1 MTIYHVIIEKF
12 GVMNIE
18 AESAEE
24 AEQIAS
30 DLESQ
35 GAFEMD
41 IQISV
46 EKAWEGGLENDPA
59 RTCAT

>member
-1 MTIYHVIIEKF
+1 MSIYHVIIEKF
-12 GVMNIE
+12 GVMNIA

-46 EKAWEGGLENDPA
+46 EKAWDGGL
-59 RTCAT
+59 

>member
-1 MTIYHVIIEKF
+1 MSIYHVIIEKS
-12 GVMNIE
+12 GMLNIV

-35 GAFEMD
+35 GAFEMG

-46 EKAWEGGLENDPA
+46 EKAWEGGL
-59 RTCAT
+59 

>member
-1 MTIYHVIIEKF
+1 MSIYHVIIEKF
-12 GVMNIE
+12 GMMNIVT
-18 AESAEE
+18 ESAEE

-41 IQISV
+41 IQIGV
-46 EKAWEGGLENDPA
+46 EKAWDGGL
-59 RTCAT
+59 

>member
-1 MTIYHVIIEKF
+1 MSIYHVIIEKF
-12 GVMNIE
+12 GMMNIV

-24 AEQIAS
+24 AEQLAY

-41 IQISV
+41 SRSSV
-46 EKAWEGGLENDPA
+46 EKAWDGGL
-59 RTCAT
+59 

>member
-1 MTIYHVIIEKF
+1 MGIYHVIIEKF

-18 AESAEE
+18 ADSSEA
-24 AEQIAS
+24 AEQIAF

-41 IQISV
+41 IQISI
-46 EKAWEGGLENDPA
+46 EKSWEGGV
-59 RTCAT
+59 

>member
-1 MTIYHVIIEKF
+1 MSVFLVIIEMF
-12 GVMNIE
+12 GVMNIV

-46 EKAWEGGLENDPA
+46 EKAWDGGL
-59 RTCAT
+59 

>member
-1 MTIYHVIIEKF
+1 MTLWSVEYEYLSRNHRKVRRDEHRS
-12 GVMNIE
+12 
-18 AESAEE
+18 ESAEE

-30 DLESQ
+30 NLESQ

-46 EKAWEGGLENDPA
+46 EKAWDGGL
-59 RTCAT
+59 

>member
-1 MTIYHVIIEKF
+1 MSIYHVIIEKF
-12 GVMNIE
+12 GAMNID
-18 AESAEE
+18 AESSEE
-24 AEQIAS
+24 AEKIAA

-46 EKAWEGGLENDPA
+46 EKAWEGGV
-59 RTCAT
+59 